1 MTGPYIT
8 SLLSIPVSDE
18 TVAEKGVTVSK
29 KNNAHVDL
37 YYPIYNIQI
46 CINCINTYKLF
57 EILRRRFLK
66 EIT

>member
-8 SLLSIPVSDE
+8 SLLSISVSDE
-18 TVAEKGVTVSK
+18 TVVEKGVTVSK

-46 CINCINTYKLF
+46 WSQ
-57 EILRRRFLK
+57 LK
-66 EIT
+66 TR